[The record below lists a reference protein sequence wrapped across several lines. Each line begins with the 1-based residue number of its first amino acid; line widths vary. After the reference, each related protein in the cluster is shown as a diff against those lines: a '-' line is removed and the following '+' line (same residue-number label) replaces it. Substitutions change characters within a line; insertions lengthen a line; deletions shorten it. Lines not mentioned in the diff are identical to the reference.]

1 MAQVKW
7 AIEPKR
13 LPLEIDRVVFDEATI
28 GACVQELAAEISQ
41 DYWNKELVV
50 VGILK
55 GATVFTCDLVRSL
68 SIPVAVDFISITS
81 YAHSPRNGSVRI
93 LKDLEESIQG
103 RHVLLMEDLVDTGLT
118 LNYLVRVIQSR
129 EPLSVAICSLLD
141 RPDLRLAD
149 IPIKYTGFHVS
160 QEFLIGYGMDYREQ
174 FRELPYIASMKFDT
188 D

>member
-7 AIEPKR
+7 ALAPKR

-28 GACVQELAAEISQ
+28 GACVQELAAEISR
-41 DYWNKELVV
+41 DYWNKDLVV

-55 GATVFTCDLVRSL
+55 GAAVFTCDLVRNL
-68 SIPVAVDFISITS
+68 SIPVALDFISVTS
-81 YAHSPRNGSVRI
+81 YAQSPRDGSVRI
-93 LKDLEESIQG
+93 LKDLGESIQG

-118 LNYLVRVIQSR
+118 LNYLVRIIQSR

-174 FRELPYIASMKFDT
+174 FRELPYIAAMRFDSN
-188 D
+188 